1 LTTLP
6 DCMREVGVDD
16 DIVDFVT
23 PSIEAQ
29 RTQLLALR

>member
-1 LTTLP
+1 
-6 DCMREVGVDD
+6 MREVGVDD